1 MAGPEALVVLVSI
14 PVDGTAD
21 DLARHLVTAGL
32 AACVHRLPA
41 GTSVYR
47 WQGAIE
53 SADEALLVIKTTRAA
68 WPALEAAIRAGHPYD
83 VPEILALSVAD
94 GFADYLAW
102 VSDSVAAPEDP
113 T

>member
-21 DLARHLVTAGL
+21 DLARRLVADGL

-68 WPALEAAIRAGHPYD
+68 WPALRNAIHSAHPYD
-83 VPEILALSVAD
+83 VPEILALPVAD
-94 GFADYLAW
+94 GLPDYLAW
-102 VSDSVAAPEDP
+102 LVGSVTPPAEPA
-113 T
+113 